1 MNWLIIAA
9 GGSGQR
15 MNLGHNKIFAK
26 IHQLPIIYWTLKAF
40 EKSPAIS
47 HIIISAQKGDIKK
60 IKALVTKHNFKK
72 VKTIMP
78 AADSRQNSTYAVL
91 KELRTKI
98 NDQDLVGI
106 HNAVNPFVS
115 QSEIKKVF
123 AAAKKFGAALLAIP
137 AKDTVKIASRD
148 EFVNHTPLRQLC
160 WYAQTPQVASFKNL
174 WQAFKKADQEN
185 FIATDDTQ
193 LMERNGV
200 KVKIVTCASQNIKI
214 TYPEDLFLAE
224 QICKNFK
231 S

>member
-1 MNWLIIAA
+1 MNWLLIAA

-26 IHQLPIIYWTLKAF
+26 IRRLPVIYWTLKAF
-40 EKSPAIS
+40 EKSPMINN
-47 HIIISAQKGDIKK
+47 IIVSARKDDIKK
-60 IKALVTKHNFKK
+60 IKALVDKHNFKK
-72 VKTIMP
+72 VRTIMP
-78 AADSRQNSTYAVL
+78 AADSRQNSTFAVL
-91 KELRTKI
+91 KQLNAEIKD
-98 NDQDLVGI
+98 NDLVGI
-106 HNAVNPFVS
+106 HNAVNPFVTAD
-115 QSEIKKVF
+115 EIKKVF

-174 WQAFKKADQEN
+174 WQAFKKANQEN

-193 LMERNGV
+193 LMERTGI
-200 KVKIVTCASQNIKI
+200 KVKIVPCASQNIKI

-224 QICKNFK
+224 QILKNFK

>member
-26 IHQLPIIYWTLKAF
+26 IRRLPVIYWTLKVF
-40 EKSPAIS
+40 QGSPVID
-47 HIIISAQKGDIKK
+47 HIIISAQKDDIQK
-60 IKALVTKHNFKK
+60 IKALITKHNFKK
-72 VKTIMP
+72 VKTIIP

-91 KELRTKI
+91 KQLRTKI

-106 HNAVNPFVS
+106 HNAVNSFVTAD
-115 QSEIKKVF
+115 EIKKVF

-160 WYAQTPQVASFKNL
+160 WYAQTPQVTSFKNL
-174 WQAFKKADQEN
+174 WKAFKKADQEN

-193 LMERNGV
+193 LMERTGI

-224 QICKNFK
+224 QILKNFK